1 MNITIERAYCDKII
15 ALRDALSDLIPYAE
29 REMEYYAYNNEIKD
43 HGIVSRKIQKAI
55 TLIEQTEN
63 IQL

>member
-29 REMEYYAYNNEIKD
+29 QEMEYYAYNNEEKN
-43 HGIVSRKIQKAI
+43 HRIVSRKIQKAI